1 MSEQA
6 ELRDCP
12 HETFENIP
20 WLVTGRVSRELALAA
35 EGHIAQC
42 ASCRRELALQR
53 RLHAAMSQSDTVEYA
68 PQASLRKLE
77 ARIEELERELPE
89 DAGTPGLAPPART
102 APVALLQGGSRWV
115 RPLLLAQAAA
125 LVLVTGLLLWLVSD
139 RLTAPRFQTATATDA
154 INASAL
160 QGAAVRLVVA
170 PDVTVAQFAALV
182 QAAQAR
188 VVDGPSGQNAWTV
201 LLPGVLTHESLE
213 QSLLRLRADARVS
226 LAEPVAGTAP

>member
-1 MSEQA
+1 MSEPA

-42 ASCRRELALQR
+42 ASCQRELALQR
-53 RLHAAMSQSDTVEYA
+53 RLHAAMSQPDTVEYA
-68 PQASLRKLE
+68 PQASLHKLE
-77 ARIEELERELPE
+77 ARIEELERELPA
-89 DAGTPGLAPPART
+89 DAGTPGLAPPTRA
-102 APVALLQGGSRWV
+102 APVALLQGSRWV

-139 RLTAPRFQTATATDA
+139 RLTAARFQTATATDA

-160 QGAAVRLVVA
+160 QGAAGRLVVA

-182 QAAQAR
+182 QASQAR

-213 QSLLRLRADARVS
+213 QSLSRLRADARVS
-226 LAEPVAGTAP
+226 LAEPVAGSAP